1 MTNKLNKITLKI
13 CIALLFFIIA
23 ISQLEANIAFAEE
36 DINSP
41 SYLARQHIN
50 NIESTEDGRLV
61 YSFKHYN
68 LAEGYL
74 SKVTDE
80 EVKNKLQ
87 FQLYS
92 YAPKVFNEELIKVLK
107 EFTTLYYR
115 KDIGTYENI
124 ASNLIPKLSNIIDQE
139 YLAEE
144 LHNYGQMYVYTTE
157 VIAAINAVNRA
168 WKDEAYIPRAE
179 EIVVDGLS
187 YKNLWSM
194 CYFQNQLNIIKAKL
208 NNNKEKI
215 LIIGD
220 SLSLGMGAVYDGK
233 NPLTTLEKVWWRNLD
248 KDRFQFSFIAV
259 GGMGVI
265 QQGLM
270 NNIASE
276 RAIDMV
282 KYAEATTEVKR
293 DYDKVIIAL
302 STNDNW
308 YLGSDYKLALRE
320 LVDYIK
326 DNYKVKEFILLNFYA
341 HENEMKEVAEETNA
355 KFLDIDMFKISKFN
369 SEIDNF
375 HPSAE
380 GYEQIAELIKQHPW
394 GVKISNYIAP

>member
-1 MTNKLNKITLKI
+1 MTNKLNKITLRI
-13 CIALLFFIIA
+13 CIAFLFLIIT
-23 ISQLEANIAFAEE
+23 ISSLEINIAFAEE

-41 SYLARQHIN
+41 SYLAAQHIN
-50 NIESTEDGRLV
+50 NIESNEDGQLV

-68 LAEGYL
+68 LAESYL
-74 SKVTDE
+74 LKVTDE

-92 YAPKVFNEELIKVLK
+92 YAPKVFNEELIRVLK

-115 KDIGTYENI
+115 KDVGTYENI
-124 ASNLIPKLSNIIDQE
+124 ASNLIPKLSNKVDKE
-139 YLAEE
+139 YLEEE
-144 LHNYGQMYVYTTE
+144 LYNYGQLHVYTPE
-157 VIAAINAVNRA
+157 VIAAIDAVNRA
-168 WKDEAYIPRAE
+168 WKDEAYIPKAE
-179 EIVVDGLS
+179 EIAVDGLS

-194 CYFQNQLNIIKAKL
+194 CYFQNQLNMIKAKL

-326 DNYKVKEFILLNFYA
+326 DNYKVKDFILLNFYS
-341 HENEMKEVAEETNA
+341 HENEMKEVAEETNS

-380 GYEQIAELIKQHPW
+380 GYIQIAELLQDQIR
-394 GVKISNYIAP
+394 

>member
-1 MTNKLNKITLKI
+1 MTNKLNKIILKI
-13 CIALLFFIIA
+13 FIAFLFFIIA
-23 ISQLEANIAFAEE
+23 ISKSEANVAFAEE
-36 DINSP
+36 DTNSP
-41 SYLARQHIN
+41 SYLAMQHIN
-50 NIESTEDGRLV
+50 NIESNEDGQLV

-68 LAEGYL
+68 LAESYL
-74 SKVTDE
+74 SKVIDE

-87 FQLYS
+87 FQLYG

-107 EFTTLYYR
+107 ELTTLYYR
-115 KDIGTYENI
+115 KDVGTYENI
-124 ASNLIPKLSNIIDQE
+124 ASNLIPKLSNKIDKE

-144 LHNYGQMYVYTTE
+144 LYNYGQLYVYTPE
-157 VIAAINAVNRA
+157 VIAAIGAVNRA
-168 WKDEAYIPRAE
+168 WKDEAYIPEAE
-179 EIVVDGLS
+179 EIVVNGLS

-194 CYFQNQLNIIKAKL
+194 CYFQNQLNMIKAKL
-208 NNNKEKI
+208 NNDKEKI

-220 SLSLGMGAVYDGK
+220 SLSLGMGAAYEDK
-233 NPLTTLEKVWWRNLD
+233 NPLTTLEKVWWRKLD

-326 DNYKVKEFILLNFYA
+326 DNYKVKDFILLNFYA

-380 GYEQIAELIKQHPW
+380 GYEQISELLWNHWKSWYDNAEQ
-394 GVKISNYIAP
+394 

>member
-1 MTNKLNKITLKI
+1 MINKLNKTTFKI
-13 CIALLFFIIA
+13 CILLLFFIIT
-23 ISQLEANIAFAEE
+23 ISRLEINIAFAKEE
-36 DINSP
+36 MNSP
-41 SYLARQHIN
+41 SYLAMQYIN
-50 NIESTEDGRLV
+50 NIESDEDGQLV

-68 LAEGYL
+68 LAESYL
-74 SKVTDE
+74 SKVTDA

-92 YAPKVFNEELIKVLK
+92 YAPRVFNEELIKTLK

-124 ASNLIPKLSNIIDQE
+124 ATNLIPKLENKVDKE
-139 YLAEE
+139 YLLEE
-144 LHNYGQMYVYTTE
+144 LYNYGQIHVYSPE
-157 VIAAINAVNRA
+157 VIASINAVSRA
-168 WKDEAYIPRAE
+168 WEDEAYIPKAE
-179 EIVVDGLS
+179 EIVVNELS

-194 CYFQNQLNIIKAKL
+194 CYFQNQLNMIKAKL
-208 NNNKEKI
+208 NNDKEKI

-233 NPLTTLEKVWWRNLD
+233 DPLTTLERVWWRNLD
-248 KDRFQFSFIAV
+248 QDRFQFSFTAI

-282 KYAEATTEVKR
+282 KYAEATTEVKK

-326 DNYKVKEFILLNFYA
+326 NNYKVKEFILLNFYA
-341 HENEMKEVAEETNA
+341 HENEMKEVAEETNS
-355 KFLDIDMFKISKFN
+355 KFLDVDMSKISKFN
-369 SEIDNF
+369 TEIDDF

-380 GYEQIAELIKQHPW
+380 GYSQIAELLRDQIR
-394 GVKISNYIAP
+394 